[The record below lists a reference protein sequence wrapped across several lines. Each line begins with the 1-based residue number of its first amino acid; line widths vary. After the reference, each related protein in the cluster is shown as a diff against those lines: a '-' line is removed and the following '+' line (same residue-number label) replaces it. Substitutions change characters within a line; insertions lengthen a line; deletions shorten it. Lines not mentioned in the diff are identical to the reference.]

1 MNKKFETLV
10 AHLPADKE
18 QKLTELYNRDGQT
31 TIGRLEIIATL
42 EDYLEKTGIIEKVT
56 NPIERLFTI

>member
-10 AHLPADKE
+10 AHLPADKA
-18 QKLTELYNRDGQT
+18 QKLTALYNRDGQT

-42 EDYLEKTGIIEKVT
+42 EDYLEKAGIIEKVS